1 MSDNIFTE
9 IEKRVLIN
17 DIKQSFNEK
26 GFVVNEVT
34 ILEFTDDIKIV
45 KILTKNKIIVESVN
59 DNMTWKLDSL
69 NMGEVYGKTIADVAS
84 SYQYEKSKDR

>member
-9 IEKRVLIN
+9 IEKRILVK
-17 DIKQSFNEK
+17 DIKESFSKK

-34 ILEFTDDIKIV
+34 ILEFTDDTKIV

-59 DNMTWKLDSL
+59 DKMTWKLDSL
-69 NMGEVYGKTIADVAS
+69 NMGEVYGKAIADVAG
-84 SYQYEKSKDR
+84 SYQYEISKDK